1 MKQLY
6 FIITFIVSIIIIT
19 IVGVI
24 LISPKKEVKEVKDTI
39 TLQSEIESTFTCY
52 GYTIDNPKI
61 IVNPYGNSPLTA
73 LIMFETDKREKFT
86 ITIKGKNNDD
96 ITYKEAN
103 EMKEHYIPIYGL
115 YSNYENRVVLSTD
128 TVGKEIKIK
137 TDLVE
142 NSDISTDV
150 VGTTNGINLISTNN
164 GVVVGIDKYREIRY
178 YLEGGYSK
186 DIVVDSNNHL
196 FLSTNRFN
204 NDDSNT
210 GIVNIDLLGKIY
222 YEYNLEDGYN
232 GLIYKI
238 DDTKLLV
245 LSENIILIDIQ
256 TGNVLKEYNLYKTS
270 DNYIQLSYDSKTNQV
285 ILTGKNI
292 TLYYDYEK
300 TDLNKIIGNKDYVP
314 DELSTYFVDTPNINV
329 DEIIKIKSN
338 NQIYDIENINL
349 NNDIYFNITKEIYL
363 SKYKETETSDKNI
376 NILFSKEYKDEI
388 NIYKEYDR
396 LVIEYDFNKDD
407 EVYFVL
413 DKFLG
418 KKVYEI
424 DTNKN
429 VKYINSYGLSGKYTM
444 YLKINDKLLKLN
456 EYVKF

>member
-39 TLQSEIESTFTCY
+39 TLQSEMESTFTCY

-86 ITIKGKNNDD
+86 ITIKGKNNDN

-103 EMKEHYIPIYGL
+103 ETKEHYIPIYGL

-128 TVGKEIKIK
+128 TVDKEVKIK

-150 VGTTNGINLISTNN
+150 VETTNGINLISTNN

-196 FLSTNRFN
+196 FLSTNRLN
-204 NDDSNT
+204 NNDSNT

-222 YEYNLEDGYN
+222 YEYNLED
-232 GLIYKI
+232 
-238 DDTKLLV
+238 
-245 LSENIILIDIQ
+245 
-256 TGNVLKEYNLYKTS
+256 
-270 DNYIQLSYDSKTNQV
+270 
-285 ILTGKNI
+285 
-292 TLYYDYEK
+292 
-300 TDLNKIIGNKDYVP
+300 
-314 DELSTYFVDTPNINV
+314 
-329 DEIIKIKSN
+329 
-338 NQIYDIENINL
+338 
-349 NNDIYFNITKEIYL
+349 
-363 SKYKETETSDKNI
+363 
-376 NILFSKEYKDEI
+376 
-388 NIYKEYDR
+388 
-396 LVIEYDFNKDD
+396 
-407 EVYFVL
+407 
-413 DKFLG
+413 
-418 KKVYEI
+418 
-424 DTNKN
+424 
-429 VKYINSYGLSGKYTM
+429 
-444 YLKINDKLLKLN
+444 
-456 EYVKF
+456 